1 NENQNLDKG
10 PLTLDQLVKY
20 GKEVLLPATLDQMIK
35 YNQEVLLPAFDKR
48 LERFATKDDL
58 SSLSMKLVPLEEFD
72 NFKKEI
78 KEEFSELRS
87 SINSLTNSIDGLV
100 KTLDKLNTEYMAI
113 KNQISRHEKWFEK
126 VAQKLDMK
134 LEY

>member
-1 NENQNLDKG
+1 MENENKNLDKG
-10 PLTLDQLVKY
+10 PLTLDQ
-20 GKEVLLPATLDQMIK
+20 MIR
-35 YNQEVLLPAFDKR
+35 YNQEVLLPAFDAR
-48 LERFATKDDL
+48 LERFATKEDL
-58 SSLSMKLVPLEEFD
+58 SSMSVKLVTLEEFD